1 MLNSAELSQEAL
13 QVIKELIK
21 GKKVNKNNT
30 GLTNR
35 EWEEL
40 QQLLK

>member
-1 MLNSAELSQEAL
+1 MLNSTELSQEAL

-21 GKKVNKNNT
+21 GKKVKKDGT
-30 GLTNR
+30 ILSNR
-35 EWEEL
+35 EWDEL